1 MTGIICTN
9 YSVIVWHM
17 TPNGRQRRSN
27 LWRCQFMIW
36 SHAKT
41 SLTLSSIAT
50 VILMCEV
57 CHNRLGLPLIHYS
70 DHTEQ
75 FRESNFASYWSRLC
89 YRNDRLYCDW
99 CFWCCRSNGYM
110 RWVGMWMAFITIIH
124 FPYICFL
131 FPLTKDIFLY
141 RDRNGEICV
150 FVNSFR
156 IEQKP
161 PCLTYSI
168 KAGSY

>member
-1 MTGIICTN
+1 MTGIICKN
-9 YSVIVWHM
+9 YTVMVWHM

-41 SLTLSSIAT
+41 SLTLSSIVT
-50 VILMCEV
+50 MILMCEV

-70 DHTEQ
+70 NHTEQ

-89 YRNDRLYCDW
+89 YRNDHLYCEW

-110 RWVGMWMAFITIIH
+110 RYEVGGYGNGIH
-124 FPYICFL
+124 HYYSFSLYLFSFPINKRYIRASR
-131 FPLTKDIFLY
+131 PKR
-141 RDRNGEICV
+141 RDMSLC
-150 FVNSFR
+150 
-156 IEQKP
+156 
-161 PCLTYSI
+161 
-168 KAGSY
+168 